1 MNLHQTNDMK
11 PSSGTGLKLFITLV
25 LNLLIIPVLVMLTGC
40 SSLQKREARFVSCVD
55 RARPYVEGRQDY
67 DMALYYLTNLETMCA
82 RFAEDSHSS
91 DQEKEQWR
99 ERVEYIQK
107 SRQILVSQYDTAL
120 KQVRTMVNA
129 KQGEFVC
136 IQAAE
141 DLRAANSIA
150 NGQNGK
156 WFNWFGFRDDP
167 SEWAKAAVLCDRV
180 LGNARI
186 SHILNLAAA
195 RLKSDSQHRLG
206 NKGRSIYANLK
217 ALPSYDTFNG
227 FPAFSEE
234 DIISS
239 AKTIWSQAGTPMP
252 LFKEDSSDAVPSI
265 GAGYKTASASR

>member
-1 MNLHQTNDMK
+1 MK
-11 PSSGTGLKLFITLV
+11 TSSRTGIKIFITIV
-25 LNLLIIPVLVMLTGC
+25 LNLLIIPVMVMLTGC
-40 SSLQKREARFVSCVD
+40 SSLQKREARYVAVVD

-82 RFAEDSHSS
+82 RFAADSHSS
-91 DQEKEQWR
+91 DQEKEQWQ

-107 SRQILVSQYDTAL
+107 SRQIIVSQYDTAL

-129 KQGEFVC
+129 RQGEFVC
-136 IQAAE
+136 IQATE

-180 LGNARI
+180 LGDTRI
-186 SHILNLAAA
+186 SQILNLAAA
-195 RLKSDSQHRLG
+195 RQMSDCQHRLG

-217 ALPSYDTFNG
+217 ALPNYDTFNG

-239 AKTIWSQAGTPMP
+239 AKTIWSQARTPMP
-252 LFKEDSSDAVPSI
+252 LFKEDTSDAVPSI
-265 GAGYKTASASR
+265 GKGYKTASASR